1 MLNRFLAAGAIV
13 AGLLLSSAAL
23 ATGAVQSFHTDAPAH
38 PNSHTFLYYDMSGTG
53 VGPWIPMQGLA
64 DGAGALTGVLANPLA
79 AGDEEWNGA
88 SWDQARGN
96 WNGTTGD
103 TGAKTSSFA
112 GATQTNYDARGVSI
126 VFNVG
131 AVTGTSPTLAAQV
144 QISLDGGT
152 TWVNLP
158 GAVTAT
164 INASGQTLLQIYP
177 GVTVAAN
184 AAVSAPLPRT
194 WRINY
199 TIGGTTPSFTL
210 TNVQIAYTK

>member
-1 MLNRFLAAGAIV
+1 MLKRFF
-13 AGLLLSSAAL
+13 AGLFVWAFVSSAAL
-23 ATGAVQSFHTDAPAH
+23 ATGAVQQFHSDAPAH
-38 PNSHTFLYYDMSGTG
+38 PNSHTFLYYDLSGTVAG
-53 VGPWIPMQGLA
+53 PFFPLVGLS
-64 DGAGALTGVLANPLA
+64 DGAGALLGVLANPVG
-79 AGDEEWNGA
+79 AGEELWNGA
-88 SWDQARGN
+88 SWDQERGN
-96 WNGTTGD
+96 WNTTTGD
-103 TGAKTSSFA
+103 AGAKTSSFA

-131 AVTGTSPTLAAQV
+131 TVTGTSPTLTAQV

-199 TIGGTTPSFTL
+199 TIGGTTPSFAL
-210 TNVQIAYTK
+210 TNVQIAYSK